1 MSQVETLSHRTTEF
15 EPTLSPRFVAYVRDY
30 LLDRGVDP
38 DPIFAE
44 CGIESRKSEEYDCPL
59 PVQQVATLFEL
70 AARYTDNPRI
80 GMNMGQRYHYE
91 GSSLLILAMLAAP
104 SVEEGMKC
112 LSHYDQYVDTGIETF
127 FDTDQLTARFGAR
140 LIGGDEIR
148 GDQINEYLLVFLA
161 QALFTAT
168 RKKIPATEVWFCHA
182 DRQNV
187 AELEA
192 FFGAPVKFG
201 QNYNVLFFDRA
212 YLHERFFSS
221 NALLY
226 EILTNALKAYFSSAS
241 QQSGFLDVVCRE
253 IICCGGDESP
263 SAESIAARLAVS
275 PRTLRRRLADHGYSF
290 QDAKKLARENRAKY
304 YLSHT
309 SMPLSEIAFELGYS
323 ELSAFSRAFRS
334 WVGVTPQNYRSNYRH
349 FLQA

>member
-1 MSQVETLSHRTTEF
+1 MSNLSSLPAEF
-15 EPTLSPRFVAYVRDY
+15 GPTLSPRFVAYVRDY
-30 LLDRGVDP
+30 LLDCGVDP

-104 SVEEGMKC
+104 SVAEGMKC
-112 LSHYDQYVDTGIETF
+112 LSRYDQYVDTGIETF
-127 FDTDQLTARFGAR
+127 FETGQPTARFGAR
-140 LIGGDEIR
+140 LIGGEEIR

-161 QALFTAT
+161 QALFVAT
-168 RKKIPATEVWFCHA
+168 RRRIPATEVWFCHS
-182 DRQNV
+182 DRQNA

-201 QNYNVLFFDRA
+201 QNYNVLLFDRV
-212 YLHERFFSS
+212 YLGERFFSS

-226 EILTNALKAYFSSAS
+226 EILTNALKTYFSSAS

-253 IICCGGDESP
+253 IIRCGSEESP
-263 SAESIAARLAVS
+263 SADLIASRLAIS

-290 QDAKKLARENRAKY
+290 QDAKRLARENRAKY

-309 SMPLSEIAFELGYS
+309 SLPLSEIAFELGYS

-334 WVGVTPQNYRSNYRH
+334 WVGVTPQAYRSNYRH

>member
-1 MSQVETLSHRTTEF
+1 MEF
-15 EPTLSPRFVAYVRDY
+15 TPTLSPRFVAYVRDY

-38 DPIFAE
+38 DPIFLE
-44 CGIESRKSEEYDCPL
+44 CGIESKKSDEYDCPL
-59 PVQQVATLFEL
+59 PVSQVAALFEL
-70 AARYTDNPRI
+70 AARRAGDPRI

-91 GSSLLILAMLAAP
+91 ASSLLILAMLAAP
-104 SVEEGMKC
+104 SVEDGIKC
-112 LSHYDQYVDTGIETF
+112 LSLYDRYVDTGIETF
-127 FDTDQLTARFGAR
+127 FDGDRPTAQFGAR
-140 LIGGDEIR
+140 LIADEEVR

-161 QALFTAT
+161 QALFVAT
-168 RKKIPATEVWFCHA
+168 RRKVPATEVWFCHA
-182 DRQNV
+182 DRQNT

-201 QNYNVLFFDRA
+201 QSYNTLFFDSE
-212 YLHERFFSS
+212 YLHVRFFSS

-226 EILTNALKAYFSSAS
+226 EILTNALKTYFSSAS

-253 IICCGGDESP
+253 IIRCGSDEAP
-263 SAESIAARLAVS
+263 SADLIASRLAIS